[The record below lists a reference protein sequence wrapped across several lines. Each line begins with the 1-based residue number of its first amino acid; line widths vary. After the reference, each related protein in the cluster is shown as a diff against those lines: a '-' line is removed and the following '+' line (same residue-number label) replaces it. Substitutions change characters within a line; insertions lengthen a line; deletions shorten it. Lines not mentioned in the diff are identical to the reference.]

1 MLYPHLNGRRVILAS
16 QSPRR
21 LELVRGLELNPITWL
36 KEVDESFPAE
46 ISGPEIALYVTRL
59 KAQAYWED
67 LEKNDVLITGD
78 TVVLLGNEVLQKPT
92 SREEAKGMLEAL
104 SGKTHTVAS
113 GIAVTTKISGI
124 QAKVDTTEVTF
135 HPLEP
140 KLIDHYLDGYQ
151 PFDKAGAYGV
161 QDLIGFAGVS
171 EMKGSYFTVMGLPT
185 HLLFQLINNLQP

>member
-185 HLLFQLINNLQP
+185 HLLFQLINNL

>member
-67 LEKNDVLITGD
+67 LEENDVLITGD

-171 EMKGSYFTVMGLPT
+171 EMKGSYFTVMGMPT